1 MKCPNCNQRNSVAAR
16 KCFNCSTP
24 LPIKPMPKAV
34 KISILAGIAF
44 VVILPLLI
52 KFALSN
58 INIKT
63 DVNQSLKTEQNE
75 QDWSNLRLKIESFLN
90 SRTTLSK
97 AELDSQ
103 LKTFLKD
110 SNCEIHIFDIS
121 TTCKV
126 VEIGKNLFS
135 SLFIII
141 PNKPKII
148 DLNKINVYEDGRVT
162 ESNKQKLLILLG
174 HTSADIDR
182 ISHPAIINLD
192 TMEDLTSLYLPHLPE
207 NAKFFF
213 TQNSP
218 YLNVKLSI
226 LALLQTKGLDPGNV
240 VKFEDE
246 TIDCILQ
253 PTANGSFELDSNWFD
268 YKLGPIYVI
277 SKLMFNPNQID
288 LYKPCISPK
297 KTDLIL
303 LNLKMANAKL
313 SNQPFT
319 FKLDL
324 INKRVDGHKNILN
337 YGLTT
342 NDNYYI
348 VQILSLSVKDQKVKY
363 YINGFS
369 SEKNPFKSIDN
380 NDNSTNKAQT
390 NNLTQTTD
398 ALTTAK
404 TQTKPA
410 DNNVN
415 PNNQSDKSINLN
427 DNLNNQNSNS
437 INLNDNLNN
446 QSDKSINLNDNP
458 QTENVATSFS
468 KINIR
473 KSAKVDSKIISILPS
488 NGKITVISK
497 DNGWYKVKLKSG
509 DYGYIYGG
517 LLKADFKEAYK
528 TIKINQDS
536 DIKNDQQKTIGK
548 LNTGDRVVILQDLG
562 QNQLKVKLANGKV
575 GIINQSL
582 LLNTQSNPKIKS
594 DTKASSTKK
603 LDIPQFV
610 P

>member
-16 KCFNCSTP
+16 KCFSCSTP

-34 KISILAGIAF
+34 KITILAGIAL

-58 INIKT
+58 LNIKT
-63 DVNQSLKTEQNE
+63 DTNQSLKTEQNE

-97 AELDSQ
+97 SELDSQ

-121 TTCKV
+121 GTCKV

-135 SLFIII
+135 SLFILI

-148 DLNKINVYEDGRVT
+148 DLTKINVYEDGRII

-182 ISHPAIINLD
+182 IAHPAIINLD

-218 YLNVKLSI
+218 YLNVKLPI

-246 TIDCILQ
+246 TINCILQ

-337 YGLTT
+337 YGLAT
-342 NDNYYI
+342 NDNYYT
-348 VQILSLSVKDQKVKY
+348 VQILSLSTKDQKVKY

-369 SEKNPFKSIDN
+369 SEKNPFKSIEN
-380 NDNSTNKAQT
+380 NDNSTNNKFQPH
-390 NNLTQTTD
+390 NLTQNPD

-404 TQTKPA
+404 TETKFT
-410 DNNVN
+410 DNNV
-415 PNNQSDKSINLN
+415 
-427 DNLNNQNSNS
+427 NLNNQNNNS
-437 INLNDNLNN
+437 KNL
-446 QSDKSINLNDNP
+446 SDNP
-458 QTENVATSFS
+458 QTQNVATSFS

-562 QNQLKVKLANGKV
+562 QNQLMVKLANGKV

-582 LLNTQSNPKIKS
+582 LLNTQSAPKIKS
-594 DTKASSTKK
+594 DTKTSSTKN